1 MHRLAQVI
9 GRTRR
14 RLKLQR
20 ALQAAASGGL
30 VWALAAT
37 FLVFLLKAHVFDLH
51 RFWQLQAGAG
61 TLLLLWALGNA
72 LVPISAR
79 RVAKRIDDSH
89 GLDDRLN
96 TALEFLAT
104 EGRTDFMRA
113 QIEDAVRHL
122 ARVEPRRAAPIRRPR
137 DLPALGLLLICLGL
151 TVILRFPAGTP
162 AAVPRPPV
170 ARLVVD
176 PEELESH
183 RATLKELEKQAAEQ
197 DQPEISK
204 LAGELNK
211 LFDQIER
218 QQLTRKEL
226 FTKIAELE
234 KKLLDGLE
242 GDFDEL
248 LKKLKKMADEL
259 QKEKL
264 TQDLAKSLKDA
275 DLAQAKKDMEKLAK
289 ELDKLR
295 EKEKKALARSL
306 ERSASQKLD
315 SRDLQKKKEE
325 LEQQLRRLQK
335 KQQQQPQSE
344 EARRRLERK
353 KRELE
358 RLNRQQQQN
367 AQQQRQLERLNRELQ
382 RAAEALRQSLS
393 PEAMKALQQAAQQ
406 MGRFAQQK
414 TKLGMMGKAQG
425 QLADLKEFLR
435 RLGQGKGQKGKLADF
450 VLRAGGKKPGGK
462 DGKNGQ
468 GKDGKEPKVLALDPG
483 GQGGAVIPLPGM
495 GQGQQQGQ
503 GQDSPQGMP
512 GNGIGTSTDPNLRG
526 KVTNLE
532 SRRRA
537 VMASGAEGK
546 GPTRSEVIL
555 GAADK
560 GFAAQAYRRV
570 YRDYTQ
576 IVEEVL
582 KQEDVPLGYQY
593 FVKRYFQLIK
603 PR

>member
-1 MHRLAQVI
+1 
-9 GRTRR
+9 
-14 RLKLQR
+14 
-20 ALQAAASGGL
+20 
-30 VWALAAT
+30 
-37 FLVFLLKAHVFDLH
+37 
-51 RFWQLQAGAG
+51 
-61 TLLLLWALGNA
+61 
-72 LVPISAR
+72 
-79 RVAKRIDDSH
+79 
-89 GLDDRLN
+89 
-96 TALEFLAT
+96 
-104 EGRTDFMRA
+104 MRA
-113 QIEDAVRHL
+113 HIDHAMRQL
-122 ARVEPRRAAPIRRPR
+122 PGVEPRRAAPIRRPR
-137 DLPALGLLLICLGL
+137 DLPALGLLLLCLGL
-151 TVILRFPAGTP
+151 TVILRFPAGAP
-162 AAVPRPPV
+162 AALPRPPA
-170 ARLVVD
+170 ARLAVD

-183 RATLKELEKQAAEQ
+183 RAMLKELEKQAAEQ
-197 DQPEISK
+197 DQPEISR
-204 LAGELNK
+204 LAEQLNK

-218 QQLTRKEL
+218 QELTRKEL
-226 FTKIAELE
+226 FAKIAELE
-234 KKLLDGLE
+234 KKLLEGLE

-264 TQDLAKSLKDA
+264 TQDLAKDLKDA
-275 DLAQAKKDMEKLAK
+275 DLAQAKKEMEKLAR
-289 ELDKLR
+289 ELEKLR

-315 SRDLQKKKEE
+315 ARHLQKKKEE
-325 LEQQLRRLQK
+325 LEQQIRRLQK
-335 KQQQQPQSE
+335 KQQQQPKNE

-358 RLNRQQQQN
+358 RLNRQQQQA
-367 AQQQRQLERLNRELQ
+367 AQQQRQLERLNRDLQ

-414 TKLGMMGKAQG
+414 TKLGLMGKAQG
-425 QLADLKEFLR
+425 HLADLKEFLR

-450 VLRAGGKKPGGK
+450 ILRAGGKKPGGK

-468 GKDGKEPKVLALDPG
+468 GKDGKDGKGPKVLALDPG
-483 GQGGAVIPLPGM
+483 GQGGAAIPLPGM
-495 GQGQQQGQ
+495 GQGQQQQGQ

-512 GNGIGTSTDPNLRG
+512 GDGIGTSTDPNLRG
-526 KVTNLE
+526 KATNLE

-537 VMASGAEGK
+537 VMASGTEGK